1 MWREWFNFRQS
12 DRRAI
17 LILAVAIVAMLCLR
31 TLLPRD
37 ELRLAEMT
45 DTVAGQLDTP
55 IKEEPVVAIRMHRF
69 NPNVADSL
77 ELLSVGL
84 PPRVAHNI
92 LRYREAGGSFRQPS
106 DLARIYGMKD
116 TLFARVEPYID
127 IPTERKTMKN
137 KVADVASLSARQSD
151 TTRRSHP
158 YAEYMRN
165 KLKPGEFVEL
175 NTADT
180 TQLMRIPG
188 IGPVYAQMIVN
199 YRRQLGG
206 FHDVAQLHE
215 LEALPENIG
224 DWVQVTEP
232 AKEVLRINH
241 MTLTQLRSHPY
252 LTFYQAR
259 AIVEYRK
266 REGNIRDIRQ
276 LLFLEGFSKADV
288 ERLRPY
294 LSLE

>member
-17 LILAVAIVAMLCLR
+17 LILSVAIVAVLCLR
-31 TLLPRD
+31 ILLPRD
-37 ELRLAEMT
+37 EVRLTAMT
-45 DTVAGQLDTP
+45 DTVASQLDAP
-55 IKEEPVVAIRMHRF
+55 AKEGPVVAIRMHRF

-84 PPRVAHNI
+84 PPRVARNI

-106 DLARIYGMKD
+106 DLARIYGMED
-116 TLFARVEPYID
+116 TLFARVKPYID
-127 IPTERKTMKN
+127 IPAVKKATKHE
-137 KVADVASLSARQSD
+137 VADAVGLQATLPDTARR
-151 TTRRSHP
+151 THP
-158 YAEYMRN
+158 YAGYMQN
-165 KLKPGEFVEL
+165 KLKPGEFIEL

-199 YRRQLGG
+199 YRQQLGG

-215 LEALPENIG
+215 LEVLPENIG
-224 DWVQVTEP
+224 DWVQVVEP

-241 MTLTQLRSHPY
+241 MTVTQLRSHPY

-266 REGNIRDIRQ
+266 REGNIRDIQQ

-294 LSLE
+294 LSFE

>member
-1 MWREWFNFRQS
+1 MWREWFNFQQS

-17 LILAVAIVAMLCLR
+17 LILSVAIVAVLCLR
-31 TLLPRD
+31 ALLPRD

-55 IKEEPVVAIRMHRF
+55 TKKEPVVAIRMHRF
-69 NPNVADSL
+69 NPNTADSL

-84 PPRVAHNI
+84 PPRVARNI
-92 LRYREAGGSFRQPS
+92 LRYREAGGRFRRPS
-106 DLARIYGMKD
+106 DLARIYGMED
-116 TLFARVEPYID
+116 TLFAQVKPYIE
-127 IPTERKTMKN
+127 IPAERKAAMHEI
-137 KVADVASLSARQSD
+137 VDVASLSAIKPD
-151 TTRRSHP
+151 TARRSHP
-158 YAEYMRN
+158 YAEYMQK

-206 FHDVAQLHE
+206 FHNVAQLHE
-215 LEALPENIG
+215 LEVLPENIG
-224 DWVQVTEP
+224 DWVHVAEP
-232 AKEVLRINH
+232 AREVLRINH
-241 MTLTQLRSHPY
+241 MTVTQLRSHPY

-266 REGNIRDIRQ
+266 REGDIRSVQQ
-276 LLFLEGFSKADV
+276 LMFLEGFSKADV
-288 ERLRPY
+288 ERLQPY
-294 LSLE
+294 LSFE